1 MNHTI
6 SIQYG
11 SWVVYAGLLRPDGPG
26 ALHHVEPVSHTAC
39 FAPLVGSRTHH
50 RHLHGSRM
58 LDRTIHCCACVMWR
72 LTSSFVAVLE
82 ESVVTEI
89 AHRYRQCE
97 CFPSTCE
104 RSRALVSTYTAS
116 ADTSAR
122 VAQRLDAETC
132 HGRTCEIMI
141 RFEKDADHAAETA
154 RSGGNEEMVQ

>member
-1 MNHTI
+1 MRHT
-6 SIQYG
+6 
-11 SWVVYAGLLRPDGPG
+11 WVVGGVYRPPAPWR
-26 ALHHVEPVSHTAC
+26 ALFVGFSPHVEPVSHTAC
-39 FAPLVGSRTHH
+39 FTPPVDSRTHH
-50 RHLHGSRM
+50 RHLHGSNM
-58 LDRTIHCCACVMWR
+58 LDKAIHCCVRWR

-89 AHRYRQCE
+89 AHRQCE

-122 VAQRLDAETC
+122 VAQRLDAETR

-154 RSGGNEEMVQ
+154 RSGGNEEVVQ